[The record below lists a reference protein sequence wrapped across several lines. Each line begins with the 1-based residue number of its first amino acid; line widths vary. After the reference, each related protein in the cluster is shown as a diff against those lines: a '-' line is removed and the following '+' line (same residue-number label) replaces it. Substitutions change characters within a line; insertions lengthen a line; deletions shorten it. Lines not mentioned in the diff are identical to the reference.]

1 MQATAL
7 VRPAVRRAHRSGAV
21 SHATTFRN
29 AETRAELV
37 LVTPGTLALP
47 KVARLQAQGARI
59 FVVGDN
65 PVAMSLAELALPGAT
80 PLWINLRQS
89 AEIGRLHRDIQALGL
104 PDRLILAP
112 ASPAAVDTL
121 AIMRIVLAFLP
132 DLRAHGAGDI
142 TLLPRGAASA
152 ATLVSFAEG
161 LRPGLGDGG
170 VRIEVSAPA

>member
-7 VRPAVRRAHRSGAV
+7 ARPAARRAYRSGAA
-21 SHATTFRN
+21 SHATTFRS
-29 AETRAELV
+29 ADTRGEIV

-59 FVVGDN
+59 FVVGDD

-80 PLWINLRQS
+80 PLRINLRQS
-89 AEIGRLHRDIQALGL
+89 AEIGCLHRDIQALGL

-112 ASPAAVDTL
+112 TSPAAVDTL

-132 DLRAHGAGDI
+132 DLRARGAGEI
-142 TLLPRGAASA
+142 TLVPRDAASA
-152 ATLVSFAEG
+152 ATLASFAEG
-161 LRPGLGDGG
+161 LRPGLRAGG
-170 VRIEVSAPA
+170 VRIELSPPA

>member
-104 PDRLILAP
+104 PDLPPSTLSRSCGSSWHFFPTCARTARVTSP
-112 ASPAAVDTL
+112 CCPAA
-121 AIMRIVLAFLP
+121 R
-132 DLRAHGAGDI
+132 
-142 TLLPRGAASA
+142 LLPQHW
-152 ATLVSFAEG
+152 
-161 LRPGLGDGG
+161 
-170 VRIEVSAPA
+170 